1 MRLLPLAAALLA
13 LTTAAATAAPPAE
26 AEPVRAIAILRDGT
40 GKQVGTATLAQDEAG
55 VRIAI
60 GVKGLPPG
68 RHGFHLHASGR
79 CEMPDFASA
88 GPHFNPGKKGHGPSG
103 TAEAHAGDL
112 PELVADA
119 DGVAMVGFI
128 AHGVSLAPGPTSLL
142 SGSGTALVLTTGP
155 DDGQAEPSGAR
166 LVCGVVTK
174 R

>member
-1 MRLLPLAAALLA
+1 MRLLTLAAALLA
-13 LTTAAATAAPPAE
+13 WTTAASAAPPAE
-26 AEPVRAIAILRDGT
+26 AEPLRAIAILRDGA

-68 RHGFHLHASGR
+68 RHGFHLHAAGR
-79 CEMPDFASA
+79 CEGPDFASA
-88 GPHFNPGKKGHGPSG
+88 GPHFNPGKKAHGAPG
-103 TAEAHAGDL
+103 AAEAHAGDL

-119 DGVAMVGFI
+119 DGFAMVGFI
-128 AHGVSLAPGPTSLL
+128 ARGVGLSPGPTSLL
-142 SGSGTALVLTTGP
+142 GGAGTALVLTTGP
-155 DDGQAEPSGAR
+155 DDGKAEPSGSR